1 MNGIGGTVKNDI
13 FRKIKSGK
21 LVVYSQVDFSE
32 AVTKFIL
39 PIHSVFLPENEN
51 IAEPEDIKR
60 LKRSIKCWKYIS

>member
-51 IAEPEDIKR
+51 IAEPEDKKR
-60 LKRSIKCWKYIS
+60 LKRSIKC